1 MQILFFRHS
10 MTAGN
15 FERRYLGCKTDEP
28 LCPEGI
34 AFATQQAKQISF
46 PLPEQVFVSP
56 MRRCRETASILFPNL
71 KQQIHPDL
79 RECVKGRIIGN
90 FPTVPNIKHGL
101 TVAEHCHFRTE
112 NPENNF

>member
-46 PLPEQVFVSP
+46 PLPRNS
-56 MRRCRETASILFPNL
+56 
-71 KQQIHPDL
+71 IHPISQSEAANSSRFTGMRL
-79 RECVKGRIIGN
+79 RNV
-90 FPTVPNIKHGL
+90 
-101 TVAEHCHFRTE
+101 
-112 NPENNF
+112 

>member
-34 AFATQQAKQISF
+34 AFATQQAKQIS
-46 PLPEQVFVSP
+46 LSA
-56 MRRCRETASILFPNL
+56 RC
-71 KQQIHPDL
+71 D
-79 RECVKGRIIGN
+79 
-90 FPTVPNIKHGL
+90 
-101 TVAEHCHFRTE
+101 VAEKQHPSYF
-112 NPENNF
+112 PI

>member
-34 AFATQQAKQISF
+34 AFATQQAKQISCRSRY
-46 PLPEQVFVSP
+46 LSA
-56 MRRCRETASILFPNL
+56 RC
-71 KQQIHPDL
+71 D
-79 RECVKGRIIGN
+79 
-90 FPTVPNIKHGL
+90 
-101 TVAEHCHFRTE
+101 VAEKQHPSYF
-112 NPENNF
+112 PI

>member
-15 FERRYLGCKTDEP
+15 LEHRYLGCKTDEP
-28 LCPEGI
+28 LCQEGI
-34 AFATQQAKQISF
+34 AFAKQQVKQGSF

-79 RECVKGRIIGN
+79 RECDFGMFEGKNYRAD
-90 FPTVPNIKHGL
+90 KYL
-101 TVAEHCHFRTE
+101 LRQWE
-112 NPENNF
+112 

>member
-79 RECVKGRIIGN
+79 RECD

>member
-56 MRRCRETASILFPNL
+56 MRRCRETASILFPF
-71 KQQIHPDL
+71 KHS
-79 RECVKGRIIGN
+79 EVA
-90 FPTVPNIKHGL
+90 FP
-101 TVAEHCHFRTE
+101 
-112 NPENNF
+112 